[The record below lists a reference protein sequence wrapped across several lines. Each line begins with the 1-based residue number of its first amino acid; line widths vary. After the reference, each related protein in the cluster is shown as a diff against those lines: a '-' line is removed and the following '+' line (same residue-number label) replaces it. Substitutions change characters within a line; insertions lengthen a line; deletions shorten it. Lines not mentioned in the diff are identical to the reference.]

1 MFRVAAEAG
10 GKRMF
15 EYMRNP
21 FTWRTLLLAATL
33 LLLAACATGPER
45 DPDADDPDADAPA
58 ADEPDTVEPTDD
70 GPIDAD
76 GSIRHTVDNEAVALL
91 WEQAEEARAND
102 EPRSAISA
110 LERALRV
117 APEDPVLWS
126 RLAEL
131 QLEQGEHGVAENF
144 AARSNSLAE
153 EHRLLRYRNWLII
166 GAAREYRGDE
176 EGAREA
182 RAEADRLRQG
192 S

>member
-1 MFRVAAEAG
+1 MAFVQRFPSGGEGERVL
-10 GKRMF
+10 KD
-15 EYMRNP
+15 MRNFP
-21 FTWRTLLLAATL
+21 ISRLLLLAAI

-45 DPDADDPDADAPA
+45 EPDPADPEVVEPADD
-58 ADEPDTVEPTDD
+58 EPF
-70 GPIDAD
+70 DAD

-91 WEQAEEARAND
+91 WEQAEDARAND

-153 EHRLLRYRNWLII
+153 DHRLLRYRNWLII

-182 RAEADRLRQG
+182 RTEADRLRQG

>member
-1 MFRVAAEAG
+1 MSRLLRRSALLFV
-10 GKRMF
+10 
-15 EYMRNP
+15 
-21 FTWRTLLLAATL
+21 TLLVTAGCAAL
-33 LLLAACATGPER
+33 EPEEETE
-45 DPDADDPDADAPA
+45 PA
-58 ADEPDTVEPTDD
+58 ELVADEPFDPE
-70 GPIDAD
+70 GA
-76 GSIRHTVDNEAVALL
+76 IRHTVDDEVVAML
-91 WEQAEEARAND
+91 WEQAEQARRNE
-102 EPRSAISA
+102 EPRSAVSA
-110 LERALRV
+110 LERALQV

-166 GAAREYRGDE
+166 EAARDYRGDD

-182 RAEADRLRQG
+182 RLEADRLREG

>member
-1 MFRVAAEAG
+1 
-10 GKRMF
+10 
-15 EYMRNP
+15 MRNLP
-21 FTWRTLLLAATL
+21 VFRSLLLTTVL
-33 LLLAACATGPER
+33 VLAACATAPER
-45 DPDADDPDADAPA
+45 EPDAADPEAVDPGTVDPG
-58 ADEPDTVEPTDD
+58 TVEPADEEPVAD
-70 GPIDAD
+70 D

-102 EPRSAISA
+102 EPRSAIGA

-144 AARSNSLAE
+144 AARSNSLAQA
-153 EHRLLRYRNWLII
+153 HRRLRYRNWLII
-166 GAAREYRGDE
+166 AAAREYRGDE
-176 EGAREA
+176 AGARAA
-182 RAEADRLRQG
+182 RAEADRLRDG